1 MVAGLL
7 EVMLLLVVGGRQ
19 IVEARVAAT
28 REGAAFFVPR
38 ELQVMMVVMLL
49 LLLPLEQSVAA
60 SAISVGGAENS
71 LRCCN
76 AVETFHG
83 DCLAPLDLMTTDGVD
98 CWVRDG
104 GAFGGGGGG
113 LAVERRRRRQE
124 AHCLAL
130 DLADV

>member
-1 MVAGLL
+1 MVVGLL

-38 ELQVMMVVMLL
+38 ELQMVVML

-71 LRCCN
+71 LRRCN